1 MTRQAWGGNDN
12 SVVPGRM
19 IRRGTSRRRA
29 RVAPLLIALL
39 SAFLLAA
46 CVDSSEGS
54 STGGTIGS
62 EQAAPGSVDTAPA
75 PAEEWSTETPGGP
88 PLTAM
93 ASVAEIRQAVEE
105 THGRT
110 SDVAQEVRRFAP
122 FPDLPAVER
131 PLVTEL
137 RADVSALNDGS
148 GPTSTAEVAFSV
160 DGTVDELIEV
170 FRSDFASRGWVE
182 SADRFGESGG
192 ATVRELAFAIPDTAY
207 SRDDVLLGFSTDTPL
222 NGITRTT
229 VRMRY
234 VEVLALDDPTA
245 QRFTGWTTGIP
256 LPAAPVLT
264 SAGIHTSFVGR
275 NTLHLSL
282 ATYYDSLTPE
292 GVADQVRTSL
302 PAAGF
307 TERPTPLTGDATDNW
322 VHLDS
327 DQFDTAWVSTQSN
340 ALNPPSAANPTKVN
354 VDARVD
360 FTPVVP

>member
-1 MTRQAWGGNDN
+1 
-12 SVVPGRM
+12 M
-19 IRRGTSRRRA
+19 IRRGINRRRA
-29 RVAPLLIALL
+29 RLLLLLLALIP
-39 SAFLLAA
+39 AA

-54 STGGTIGS
+54 STAGTLGS

-122 FPDLPAVER
+122 FPDLPAMVR
-131 PLVTEL
+131 PSVAEL

-170 FRSDFASRGWVE
+170 FRADFGARGWVE
-182 SADRFGESGG
+182 SSDRFGESGG
-192 ATVRELAFAIPDTAY
+192 AALRELAFAIPDTAY
-207 SRDDVLLGFSTDTPL
+207 GRDDVLLGFSTATPL
-222 NGITRTT
+222 NGVTRTT

-234 VEVLALDDPTA
+234 VEVLAVDDPTA

-256 LPAAPVLT
+256 LPATPVLT

-282 ATYYDSLTPE
+282 ATFYDSVSPE
-292 GVADQVRTSL
+292 GVADQIRTAL

-322 VHLDS
+322 VHLNS
-327 DQFDTAWVSTQSN
+327 EQFDTAWVSTQGN
-340 ALNPPSAANPTKVN
+340 GQNPPSSANPTKVN

-360 FTPVVP
+360 FTPVTP

>member
-1 MTRQAWGGNDN
+1 M
-12 SVVPGRM
+12 VPGRS
-19 IRRGTSRRRA
+19 IRRAIGRRLP
-29 RVAPLLIALL
+29 VVL
-39 SAFLLAA
+39 LLAAVVSTA
-46 CVDSSEGS
+46 CVDSGGESATAGTLGS
-54 STGGTIGS
+54 A
-62 EQAAPGSVDTAPA
+62 QAAPNSVDTAPA
-75 PAEEWSTETPGGP
+75 PVEEWSVTAAGGP

-122 FPDLPAVER
+122 FPDLPELPR

-160 DGTVDELIEV
+160 DGTVEELIEV
-170 FRSDFASRGWVE
+170 FRADFETRGWAA
-182 SADRFGESGG
+182 SAERLGESGG
-192 ATVRELAFAIPDTAY
+192 ATVRELTFAIPDTAY
-207 SRDDVLLGFSTDTPL
+207 ARDDVLLGFSADTPL
-222 NGITRTT
+222 NGMTRTT

-234 VEVLALDDPTA
+234 VEVLAVDDPTPE
-245 QRFTGWTTGIP
+245 RFTGWVSGIP
-256 LPAAPVLT
+256 LPATPVLT

-282 ATYYDSLTPE
+282 ATYYDSVTAE
-292 GVADQVRTSL
+292 EVAGQIRTAL

-307 TERPTPLTGDATDNW
+307 TELPKPPTGDATDNW

-327 DQFDTAWVSTQSN
+327 EQFDTAWVSTQSN

-360 FTPVVP
+360 FTPVAP